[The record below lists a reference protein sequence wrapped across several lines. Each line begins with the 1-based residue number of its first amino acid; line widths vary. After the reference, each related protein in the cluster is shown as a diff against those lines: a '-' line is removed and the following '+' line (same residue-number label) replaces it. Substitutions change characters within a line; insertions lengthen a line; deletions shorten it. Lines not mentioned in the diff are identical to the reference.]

1 MRAKRSKDTR
11 LVDKF
16 SKQREDRA
24 AESRLQQPT
33 NPTTTADCDITE
45 KDESDLNGVFS
56 EVVGGK
62 RRGQQEDGEERP
74 KTKKKRQSGKDEE
87 YYIPYRPKDFDSE
100 RGLSLGGEGS
110 AFEQQASSAVL
121 DLMGDEGDRL
131 NQQKKMM
138 KWDRKRK
145 RFVRETGKEDQKKK
159 IKTDSGQVISNKKN
173 RKNFYEEWKKKYK
186 IDDTGS
192 GSDGETGGGGRK
204 PARGRGRGR
213 RGPNVQSSGDHKA
226 RSELKTKDQIM
237 KQRKKKQ
244 KHQFLQGGGMR
255 KLRSKNK
262 SGSEKLK
269 SQVLEGVA
277 IRKAS

>member
-1 MRAKRSKDTR
+1 G
-11 LVDKF
+11 
-16 SKQREDRA
+16 
-24 AESRLQQPT
+24 
-33 NPTTTADCDITE
+33 C
-45 KDESDLNGVFS
+45 FS

-173 RKNFYEEWKKKYK
+173 RKNFYEE
-186 IDDTGS
+186 
-192 GSDGETGGGGRK
+192 
-204 PARGRGRGR
+204 
-213 RGPNVQSSGDHKA
+213 
-226 RSELKTKDQIM
+226 
-237 KQRKKKQ
+237 
-244 KHQFLQGGGMR
+244 
-255 KLRSKNK
+255 
-262 SGSEKLK
+262 
-269 SQVLEGVA
+269 
-277 IRKAS
+277 